1 MELDS
6 HADTVVLGNNCT
18 ILSYSVRGCDVSP
31 YTDTYDAIKGV
42 PIVKGATA
50 WTSNLTGETI
60 ILLFNEALWMGEVM
74 EHSLV
79 NPNELRHH
87 GVDVQDNPFS
97 KTEMHIST
105 EDGDLILPLA
115 AEETTIYFSLR
126 TPTDKELQTCW
137 HITLTLQAEW
147 NPRDVM
153 FLDPSYQVEGRV
165 NQPDQFDS

>member
-18 ILSYSVRGCDVSP
+18 ILSYSVRGWCDVSP

-74 EHSLV
+74 EHYLV
-79 NPNELRHH
+79 NPN
-87 GVDVQDNPFS
+87 
-97 KTEMHIST
+97 
-105 EDGDLILPLA
+105 
-115 AEETTIYFSLR
+115 
-126 TPTDKELQTCW
+126 
-137 HITLTLQAEW
+137 
-147 NPRDVM
+147 
-153 FLDPSYQVEGRV
+153 
-165 NQPDQFDS
+165 